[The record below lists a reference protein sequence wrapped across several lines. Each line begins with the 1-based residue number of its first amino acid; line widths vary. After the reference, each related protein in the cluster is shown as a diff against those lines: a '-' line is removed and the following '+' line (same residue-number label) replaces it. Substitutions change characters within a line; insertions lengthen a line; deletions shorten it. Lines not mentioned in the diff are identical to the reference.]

1 MDPFSEFVVLAFLI
15 VAPPVFLLRLFYR
28 AIVREVSSWAPEPR
42 KDRHRYRLVQV
53 IPQRP
58 TAAASSAW
66 WPRDRW
72 SPPHGR

>member
-15 VAPPVFLLRLFYR
+15 VTPPVLLLRLFYR
-28 AIVREVSSWAPEPR
+28 AIVREVSSWVPER
-42 KDRHRYRLVQV
+42 TDRHRYQLVRV

-58 TAAASSAW
+58 TATASSAW